1 MSGRISTGAKI
12 IRSIVKNDAVKTDPP
27 EIYGWRAF
35 AMAGSACFG
44 GMLFGFDI
52 GTIGGVLELN
62 EFQMYATCQHRI
74 CHCNVADTIS
84 ASTISRREP
93 SSSEPTSAPT
103 LPRLY
108 RPDVSSGVSSV
119 PGWPTSMAASLLSSL
134 LVSSP

>member
-1 MSGRISTGAKI
+1 METFPFLFTLTGIVGWYWTRALIPVTPTASRYPTATMSGRVTTGAKI

-62 EFQMYATCQHRI
+62 EFQM
-74 CHCNVADTIS
+74 
-84 ASTISRREP
+84 
-93 SSSEPTSAPT
+93 
-103 LPRLY
+103 
-108 RPDVSSGVSSV
+108 
-119 PGWPTSMAASLLSSL
+119 
-134 LVSSP
+134 

>member
-12 IRSIVKNDAVKTDPP
+12 IRSIVKNDAVKSDPP

-62 EFQMYATCQHRI
+62 EFQMYAARQHKI
-74 CHCNVADTIS
+74 LHWIMADTII
-84 ASTISRREP
+84 ASTI
-93 SSSEPTSAPT
+93 
-103 LPRLY
+103 
-108 RPDVSSGVSSV
+108 
-119 PGWPTSMAASLLSSL
+119 
-134 LVSSP
+134 